1 MGRWL
6 NIAIFEEWREIMYK
20 ERWID
25 RRIGERRVLQIPID
39 FKDRRKGER
48 RSGKDRRKKKE

>member
-1 MGRWL
+1 
-6 NIAIFEEWREIMYK
+6 MYK

-39 FKDRRKGER
+39 FKDRRKEER
-48 RSGKDRRKKKE
+48 RSGSERRKKKD